1 MRKLIFKNLSKSRA
15 CSANSRFEY
24 DVTSNYVPSQKMQS
38 HEHKKHVVARGFV
51 HKLQR
56 SVGGGMCRD
65 AAVDGG
71 RAPLLR
77 GTIAFDVIP
86 FVRLCRAKFSRHSN
100 FLNLN
105 LAKKQS
111 QVKQSIE

>member
-24 DVTSNYVPSQKMQS
+24 DVTSNYIPSQKMQS

-86 FVRLCRAKFSRHSN
+86 FVSCEIFTAFQ